1 MSQTVRSADDA
12 RHQLYEIMKR
22 DDSFEQKAKDALEL
36 GTAYLDVDSGF
47 LTRIE
52 SDTDHW
58 ETIASTDGADGLV
71 PLGMTSNLNG
81 MYCRH
86 TIERDSPLALHDI
99 PNQQTAVEAA
109 EFDCYHGTTLT
120 VNDEIYGTVCFVAVD
135 ARNDPFSEAET
146 MFAELVGR
154 LLEHE
159 LEYERQRDQLA
170 RQTSL
175 VNVLDRVLRHNI
187 RNELTIIRAN
197 ARLHGEK
204 HEDCSECEQI
214 VESTDQL
221 IGMSETARQLG
232 KSINTEFDRRP
243 IDLVALVDE
252 LVGQAA
258 QSYPELPITVD
269 APDRLVVV
277 AYPSVETAIW
287 ELIENVAE
295 HAGECPTA
303 VIRLRDEGEHVAIEI
318 ADDGPGLPEAE
329 RDVLQ
334 TGTETQL
341 VHGSGLGLWSVYW
354 VAVNHRGDLD
364 IDTTDGTRVT
374 LSLPRRDAHSS
385 EGNTVGEPQVARAG
399 DRYETAF
406 EAAAAPV
413 GFLMLAEDSQILEA
427 NEHAETLLDCSLA
440 ECAGQPITSVLE
452 TATGPLGDGSL
463 VDGSGQ
469 IEQQDRT
476 LEYRLTADV
485 GSGQHL
491 LVIQE

>member
-1 MSQTVRSADDA
+1 MSQIVRNADEA

-22 DDSFEQKAKDALEL
+22 DGSFEQKAKEALEL
-36 GTAYLDVDSGF
+36 GKAYLDVDSGF

-58 ETIASTDGADGLV
+58 ETIVSTDGTDGLV
-71 PLGMTSNLNG
+71 PPGMKSNLSG
-81 MYCRH
+81 TYCRH
-86 TIERDSPLALHDI
+86 TLERDSPLALHDI
-99 PNQQTAVEAA
+99 PGQQTAVEA
-109 EFDCYHGTTLT
+109 EKFDCYHGTTLT

-135 ARNDPFSEAET
+135 ARSDPFSEAET

-159 LEYERQRDQLA
+159 IEHERQRDQLA

-232 KSINTEFDRRP
+232 KSINAEFDRRP
-243 IDLVALVDE
+243 IDLVALVNDLAQQATESYSE
-252 LVGQAA
+252 L
-258 QSYPELPITVD
+258 SITVD

-277 AYPSVETAIW
+277 AYPSVETALW
-287 ELIENVAE
+287 ELIENVAK
-295 HAGECPTA
+295 HAGESPTA
-303 VIRLRDEGEHVAIEI
+303 TLRLRDDDEHVAIEI
-318 ADDGPGLPEAE
+318 GDDGPGLPEAE

-341 VHGSGLGLWSVYW
+341 AHGSGLGLWSVYW

-364 IDTTDGTRVT
+364 IDTTDGTRIT
-374 LSLPRRDAHSS
+374 LSLPRQDADLSDGGAIS
-385 EGNTVGEPQVARAG
+385 AGELQVARAG

-406 EAAAAPV
+406 DAAPIGV
-413 GFLMLAEDSQILEA
+413 VMLAENGQILEA
-427 NEHAETLLDCSLA
+427 NDHAETLLDCPVPES
-440 ECAGQPITSVLE
+440 AGKQITSVLE

-463 VDGSGQ
+463 ADGTGQ
-469 IEQQDRT
+469 IEHQGHALD
-476 LEYRLTADV
+476 YRLTADV